1 MQPSIANQPT
11 NSIQFLSRRI
21 KKISLTLNRVKK
33 KLNNLSLLRLVIFS
47 VFIGSSLSYY
57 LTRTNNRYYL
67 LPILILAATFIFL
80 VLLYR
85 KINLFKL
92 RLISYE
98 SLLSREVARAE
109 FKLDTFYDYDIEIN
123 KFELKNHFHRDI
135 GVSGKNGLFT
145 YLNTTKTLGGEK
157 SFLENLL
164 RLKSETIEQII
175 FRQNIVKELSS
186 KEYAPLKFLRILEEA
201 HIEEGSG
208 KINLAPLFRYESKF
222 FDRKKILSRIY
233 KPYILLGWILSVYLF
248 IIDSPPITASIF
260 LINTILFILNRKEIG
275 LALKSFKN
283 IQNEIPSIKRAASY
297 LSGLPVNLGQ
307 LEFSK
312 YQFNQASIKIMFKK
326 LDDIISRISMQN
338 APFIHYLLNML
349 FLWDLW
355 QLTALA
361 KWQKEYREKM
371 KAIAESLEIID
382 SILPFVILKL
392 HNPDYQFPR
401 INSEIVKVNA
411 ENLRHPLIS
420 KSQCVANPLNKINF
434 GESLIITGS
443 NMSGKTT
450 YLRTIGLN
458 VLLGLCGSPVA
469 ADKMEFPPME
479 ILSSIKNEDS
489 LEDGISF
496 FYAEVKRIAYILNQT
511 KEEGKYLIL
520 LDELL
525 KGTNTR
531 ERLIASKAILKKLMN
546 SNSVVFITTHD
557 VDLAVKTKNQKIA
570 HFTETVKDNKMN
582 FDYKIKDGI
591 IKSTNALRILEIE
604 NLDLDFSSKGQ
615 KK

>member
-1 MQPSIANQPT
+1 
-11 NSIQFLSRRI
+11 
-21 KKISLTLNRVKK
+21 
-33 KLNNLSLLRLVIFS
+33 
-47 VFIGSSLSYY
+47 
-57 LTRTNNRYYL
+57 
-67 LPILILAATFIFL
+67 
-80 VLLYR
+80 
-85 KINLFKL
+85 
-92 RLISYE
+92 
-98 SLLSREVARAE
+98 
-109 FKLDTFYDYDIEIN
+109 
-123 KFELKNHFHRDI
+123 
-135 GVSGKNGLFT
+135 
-145 YLNTTKTLGGEK
+145 
-157 SFLENLL
+157 
-164 RLKSETIEQII
+164 
-175 FRQNIVKELSS
+175 
-186 KEYAPLKFLRILEEA
+186 
-201 HIEEGSG
+201 
-208 KINLAPLFRYESKF
+208 
-222 FDRKKILSRIY
+222 
-233 KPYILLGWILSVYLF
+233 
-248 IIDSPPITASIF
+248 
-260 LINTILFILNRKEIG
+260 
-275 LALKSFKN
+275 
-283 IQNEIPSIKRAASY
+283 
-297 LSGLPVNLGQ
+297 
-307 LEFSK
+307 
-312 YQFNQASIKIMFKK
+312 
-326 LDDIISRISMQN
+326 
-338 APFIHYLLNML
+338 
-349 FLWDLW
+349 
-355 QLTALA
+355 
-361 KWQKEYREKM
+361 M